1 MSKIF
6 GISVDR
12 LTAVLAVLLVLA
24 LTAIAAMALR
34 NRVFLRLGVRGVLRR
49 GGRTALI
56 VLGLMLGTTII
67 SAALATGDTMSH
79 TIRSSATT
87 ALGQTDEVVG
97 AKGIDAALASP
108 NGGSTGWRYF
118 RQHLAER
125 LAHDTHASGL
135 IKGVEPVIVEP
146 VAVQD
151 ATSRQTEPRVT
162 LFATRPDRLLG
173 AIHRGGRTVT
183 LAALRPGEVY
193 VNEKGADKLA
203 AKPGDVLQVLSGN
216 SVSTMRVKAIVGYDG
231 GGSDGAGVLMPL
243 RAAQQFLGKQGLVKA
258 LFVANVGG
266 VSATNQAMRVLQP
279 AAARLGLE
287 ADNTKQ
293 DALKQADAG
302 GAAFMSFFTTFGSF
316 SIAAGILLI
325 FLIFVMLA
333 AERRS
338 ELGIA
343 RAVGTHR
350 RHLVQMFLYEGL
362 AYDLL
367 AAYVGVLLGVGV
379 AYGMVLAM
387 ASAFSTA
394 ADFKI
399 SYSVRPTTFL
409 LGYAIGV
416 LLTLAV
422 VAFSAWRVSRMNIV
436 TAIRNL
442 PEPSAEKERRR
453 RRYFGVAALLF
464 GALLVLSG
472 IKAKDA
478 VILGLGFSLVVLGLV
493 PIVRAFGL
501 PERAVHTGAGLAL
514 VAWFVLPIS
523 RWLFGE
529 LKVNF
534 SIFVLGGLMI
544 VIGAS
549 WTIMYNADI
558 LLGAFGSA
566 LGRVRGL
573 APVVRMSIA
582 YPLRSLFRTGVTL
595 AMFTLVVFT
604 LVVGATTSGA
614 FTNAF
619 NDLNVF
625 GGGFDV
631 RATTSPAQ
639 PIVNMRAA
647 LARTHGVPLRDFR
660 VVSSESTLPVKARQ
674 LGVGAK
680 EESYTVN
687 GADAAFLSHT
697 TYRLA
702 DRARGYGSA
711 AAVWRAIRAHPNLAV
726 VDQFVVQRKQNWNF
740 ALAPKFRLHGF
751 YIEDQVFDPVRVAV
765 RDPQT
770 GKRLT
775 LTVIGVLS
783 DSAPQFMSGIW
794 TSQRTLQRAFGDRV
808 LPTIHLFK
816 LRPGVDAKIAAQGL
830 ESEFVANGM
839 QADSLKKLLSELVAA
854 NVTMNR
860 LVMGFMGLGLIVGV
874 AALGVIT
881 ARAVVERRQQI
892 GVLRAIGFRK
902 RMVQLSFLVES
913 SFVALTSIAVG
924 TGLGLVVAHNVIS
937 DSQSTPSWH
946 NLSFDVPWMNLG
958 IIFLVVYLVALA
970 TTFAPARRAARIY
983 PAQALRYQ

>member
-1 MSKIF
+1 VSKIF
-6 GISVDR
+6 GIPVDR
-12 LTAVLAVLLVLA
+12 LTAVLTVLLVLA

-79 TIRSSATT
+79 TIRSSATR

-293 DALKQADAG
+293 DALQQADAG

-316 SIAAGILLI
+316 SIAAGVLLI

-478 VILGLGFSLVVLGLV
+478 VILGLGVSLVVLGLV

-558 LLGAFGSA
+558 LLGAFGST

-647 LARTHGVPLRDFR
+647 LARTHGVPLRDFS

>member
-6 GISVDR
+6 GIPVDR
-12 LTAVLAVLLVLA
+12 LTAVLTVLLVLA

-79 TIRSSATT
+79 TIRSSATR

-118 RQHLAER
+118 PQDLAER

-162 LFATRPDRLLG
+162 LFATRPNRLLG
-173 AIHRGGRTVT
+173 AIHSGGRTVT
-183 LAALRPGEVY
+183 LTALRPGEVY
-193 VNEKGADKLA
+193 VNAKGADKLA

-243 RAAQQFLGKQGLVKA
+243 REAQQFLGKQGLVKA

-266 VSATNQAMRVLQP
+266 VSATKQAMRVLQP

-293 DALKQADAG
+293 DALQQADAG

-442 PEPSAEKERRR
+442 PVPSAAKERRR

-464 GALLVLSG
+464 GALLVVSG

-478 VILGLGFSLVVLGLV
+478 VVLGLGFSLVVLGLV

-549 WTIMYNADI
+549 WTIMYNADV
-558 LLGAFGSA
+558 LLGSLGAT

-573 APVVRMSIA
+573 APVLKMSMA

-639 PIVNMRAA
+639 PIVNMRAT
-647 LARTHGVPLRDFR
+647 LARTHGVALRDFSL
-660 VVSSESTLPVKARQ
+660 VSSESTLPVKARQ

-711 AAVWRAIRAHPNLAV
+711 AAVWHAIRAHPNLAV

-794 TSQRTLQRAFGDRV
+794 TSQRSLQRAFGDRV

-902 RMVQLSFLVES
+902 RMVQLSFLLES

-924 TGLGLVVAHNVIS
+924 TGLGLVVAHSVIS
-937 DSQSTPSWH
+937 DSQSTPSWQ